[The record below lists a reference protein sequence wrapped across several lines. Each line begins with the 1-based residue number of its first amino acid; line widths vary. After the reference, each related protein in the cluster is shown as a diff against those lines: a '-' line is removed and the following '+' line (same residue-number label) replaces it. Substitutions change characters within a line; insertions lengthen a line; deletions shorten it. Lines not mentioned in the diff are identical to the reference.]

1 MGMFLTGPQA
11 AAGPSYRGR
20 WAVLSATISFII
32 FTGPNRQVRY
42 DISIYLTWLIP
53 SLFPPSASLSPWLSM
68 MKSGSVPWCAW
79 ARLSKW
85 NGSGWNLFDWFRIG
99 IPSRVGAAFLIE
111 EKGGLLSGMA
121 PVIPNRSKVYF
132 QGWRHAFLIEVRGV
146 YFQECRQIPNWGKGG
161 LHSGMAPFIT
171 YWSKESGLL
180 SGVAPRI
187 SSRGKGG

>member
-99 IPSRVGAAFLIE
+99 IPSRVGATFLIE
-111 EKGGLLSGMA
+111 EKWGLLSGMA
-121 PVIPNRSKVYF
+121 PCIPNRSKGADPLTFVIEVKRVYF
-132 QGWRHAFLIEVRGV
+132 QGWSN
-146 YFQECRQIPNWGKGG
+146 IPDREKRKGINLQG
-161 LHSGMAPFIT
+161 
-171 YWSKESGLL
+171 
-180 SGVAPRI
+180 
-187 SSRGKGG
+187 